1 VDGVDVDVDG
11 VDVDGLDVDVDG
23 VDVDG
28 VDVDVD
34 GVDVDGVDVDVDG
47 VDVDV
52 SGPDVD
58 MGRMIGSDLSDL
70 DLDFD
75 LDVELFFQSSAS
87 RLASVE
93 IDSTAGLFASAL
105 RVLADTTADIA
116 SMPG

>member
-1 VDGVDVDVDG
+1 VDG

-34 GVDVDGVDVDVDG
+34 GVDVDGVDVDV
-47 VDVDV
+47 

-58 MGRMIGSDLSDL
+58 LARMIGSDLSDL
-70 DLDFD
+70 DLDFDSDVDLDFD